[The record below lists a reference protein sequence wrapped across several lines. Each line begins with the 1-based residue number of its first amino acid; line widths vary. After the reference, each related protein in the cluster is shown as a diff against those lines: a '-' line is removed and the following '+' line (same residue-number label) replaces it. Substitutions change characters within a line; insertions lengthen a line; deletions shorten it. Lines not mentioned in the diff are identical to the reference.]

1 MRKTIALW
9 LMMLALVSSVL
20 LQHARAQEENKPET
34 NDAKPAERHASGQPG
49 VPGGTMQPIHPYRAE
64 FLITELQD
72 GKKVNSR
79 RYAMLLNAGN
89 MWNQMKIGTRVPAGP
104 DVPGQFLDV
113 GTNINCRV
121 IESGSD
127 IELDVHSEFSNF
139 FSAPGPDHS
148 GKPIVQQISIN
159 GYTLVASGK
168 TVTVG
173 LVDDPN
179 SDRQFQLEAT
189 VTKLR

>member
-1 MRKTIALW
+1 MRKTISLW
-9 LMMLALVSSVL
+9 IVMLALVPSVL
-20 LQHARAQEENKPET
+20 LQQARAQEENKPET
-34 NDAKPAERHASGQPG
+34 NQSKPAERHTGQPG
-49 VPGGTMQPIHPYRAE
+49 LPGGTMQPIHPYRVE

-72 GKKVNSR
+72 GRRINSR

-121 IESGSD
+121 IESGAD
-127 IELDVHSEFSNF
+127 IELDVHTEFSNF
-139 FSAPGPDHS
+139 FSAPNQDHS
-148 GKPIVQQISIN
+148 GKPIIQQISIN
-159 GYTLVASGK
+159 GNTLVASGK
-168 TVTVG
+168 PIIVG

-179 SDRQFQLEAT
+179 SDRQFQLEST

>member
-1 MRKTIALW
+1 MRKIISFW
-9 LMMLALVSSVL
+9 VVMLTLVPSVL
-20 LQHARAQEENKPET
+20 VQHVRAQEENKPEA
-34 NDAKPAERHASGQPG
+34 NQSKPAERHTGQPG
-49 VPGGTMQPIHPYRAE
+49 LPGGTMQPIHPYRAE

-72 GKKVNSR
+72 GKKINSR

-104 DVPGQFLDV
+104 DAPGQFLDV

-121 IESGSD
+121 IESGAD

-139 FSAPGPDHS
+139 FSAPNQDHS
-148 GKPIVQQISIN
+148 GKPIIQQISIN
-159 GYTLVASGK
+159 GNTLVTNGK
-168 TVTVG
+168 PIVAGV
-173 LVDDPN
+173 VDDPN